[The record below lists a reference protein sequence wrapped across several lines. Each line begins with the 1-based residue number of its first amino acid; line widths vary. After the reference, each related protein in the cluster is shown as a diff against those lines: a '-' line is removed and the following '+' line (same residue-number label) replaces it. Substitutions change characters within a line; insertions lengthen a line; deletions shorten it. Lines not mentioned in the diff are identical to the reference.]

1 MINAPDKRSNPVLL
15 DYALSVRC
23 QTLLSWLQ
31 INRMG
36 SIMKIY
42 VFIISLI
49 LFFLSCGKDESIISN
64 NFISYEEALSSLFK
78 DYFMRDDPTAIIM
91 RLDTLFMPGDSI
103 EHELYD
109 KTYTPYSFNTPKW
122 VFFVD
127 NSYLYNSS
135 PRHAGSYVFID
146 YHDGSMY
153 SNLSDIPRDIAHYDT
168 VYYEWKRQN
177 LVYPNLS
184 FNDSLSPYGC
194 IDFEIYIENE
204 DENAFIWIKADT
216 SKLKLSDQL
225 QQFDLNIQNEGLAVG
240 IDFYHYLP
248 PNSISMAGAYCNDLL
263 FYKDPPKI
271 FTAEE
276 GNIFLKVFSDSNIVQ
291 GYAAYVRLENILF
304 RDHEGRTVQLDQYE
318 VKSVRVGWYPG

>member
-1 MINAPDKRSNPVLL
+1 MKSINRGNRMHRKHIFISIVLFMTLIVSCSEKQIQNIQEKAPDILASIATAWGGPYADLVSNVINILKVEDVL
-15 DYALSVRC
+15 
-23 QTLLSWLQ
+23 
-31 INRMG
+31 
-36 SIMKIY
+36 
-42 VFIISLI
+42 
-49 LFFLSCGKDESIISN
+49 
-64 NFISYEEALSSLFK
+64 
-78 DYFMRDDPTAIIM
+78 
-91 RLDTLFMPGDSI
+91 PGDSI

-135 PRHAGSYVFID
+135 SRHAGSYVFID

-153 SNLSDIPRDIAHYDT
+153 SSLSNIPRDITHYDT

-225 QQFDLNIQNEGLAVG
+225 QQFDLNIQYEGLAVG
-240 IDFYHYLP
+240 IDFYYYLP
-248 PNSISMAGAYCNDLL
+248 PNSISMASAYCNDLL

-276 GNIFLKVFSDSNIVQ
+276 GNIFLKVFSDSNKVQ